1 MTKAK
6 ASTKGASSGKRASSR
21 TAKPAAQ
28 SPAPPPISLRLPAT
42 SANLGPA
49 FDAAGLAMG
58 MYLSVRAE
66 AAEKDTIQATGRDA
80 HTISF
85 VPNHLILRVY
95 HELMRREQRT
105 IVPLAL
111 TLHNEIPLGK
121 GCGSS
126 AAARLAGVA
135 LAVHFGELGWDD
147 DRIVAEAS
155 LLEGHPDNIAACWM
169 GGLIISKLSPPEA
182 RALSIEMVRIRHQFK
197 GKILLAVPEQPLAT
211 EEARRVLPTQYSKQD
226 VIANIQ
232 NVALLVAAFA
242 EGRFDLLASALDDR
256 IHQPYR
262 ASLCPLLPTLKPLAG
277 EDGVLGVALSGAGP
291 SVLMLLSEHVNADAV
306 KHYVAARLEDFH
318 QQAELILTHI
328 EETGGNASLRQP
340 PAGEHVLMGDP
351 LP

>member
-1 MTKAK
+1 MEVE
-6 ASTKGASSGKRASSR
+6 
-21 TAKPAAQ
+21 AQ
-28 SPAPPPISLRLPAT
+28 QQPAPGSITLRLPAT

-58 MYLSVRAE
+58 MYLTVRAKV
-66 AAEKDTIQATGRDA
+66 AEVDNIQATGRDA
-80 HTISF
+80 RAISS

-95 HELMRREQRT
+95 HELMRREQRLPY
-105 IVPLAL
+105 PLAL

-135 LAVHFGELGWDD
+135 LAVHFGGLDWDD

-155 LLEGHPDNIAACWM
+155 LLEGHPDNIAPCWL
-169 GGLIISKLSPPEA
+169 GGLVISKLSPPEA
-182 RALSIEMVRIRHQFK
+182 TRVSVDLVRIRHQFH
-197 GKILLAVPEQPLAT
+197 GKILLAIPEQPLAT
-211 EEARRVLPTQYSKQD
+211 EEARRVLPSQYTRQD
-226 VIANIQ
+226 VVANIQ
-232 NVALLVAAFA
+232 NAALLVSAFSQ
-242 EGRFDLLASALDDR
+242 GRFELLASALDDR

-262 ASLCPLLPTLKPLAG
+262 AALCPLLPTLKPLAG
-277 EDGVLGVALSGAGP
+277 QDGILGVALSGAGP

-306 KHYVAARLEDFH
+306 KNYVAARLDDFH

-328 EETGGNASLRQP
+328 EETGANVSLRQP
-340 PAGEHVLMGDP
+340 DSGEPVMIGDP